1 MLTVDWSWLLVR
13 VRAMLEVVVELGPVD
28 GLRVQE
34 ELLDPVSEEGVAVSA
49 IFALFWHSPSKRKNG
64 YEQLRHTMMG
74 VGLQAIQFSG
84 HCWHEV

>member
-49 IFALFWHSPSKRKNG
+49 TFALF
-64 YEQLRHTMMG
+64 
-74 VGLQAIQFSG
+74 
-84 HCWHEV
+84 